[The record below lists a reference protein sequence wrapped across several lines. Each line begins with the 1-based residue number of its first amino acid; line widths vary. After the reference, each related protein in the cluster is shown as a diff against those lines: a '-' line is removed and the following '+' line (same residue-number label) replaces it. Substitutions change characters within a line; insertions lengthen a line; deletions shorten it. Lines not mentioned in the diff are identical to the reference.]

1 MKRNLIVLASM
12 ALVMIGAIYP
22 ALAQDR
28 PRGDNSPTR
37 YLEDNEGGGH
47 RLQERDRHARDRLE
61 RRQERQEQFGTRD
74 VTRMLERH
82 GYRVR
87 EVRLER
93 GQYFVR
99 ASRRGERLLVI
110 VSRRGEILETRR
122 MTTDRF

>member
-1 MKRNLIVLASM
+1 MKRNLVVLASAALLM
-12 ALVMIGAIYP
+12 AGISP
-22 ALAQDR
+22 ALAQDGYR
-28 PRGDNSPTR
+28 RDNPPAR
-37 YLEDNEGGGH
+37 YLDDEGNGH
-47 RLQERDRHARDRLE
+47 RVQERDRHARDRQE
-61 RRQERQEQFGTRD
+61 RREQFGQRD
-74 VTRMLERH
+74 VISLLESR

-93 GQYFVR
+93 GQYLVR